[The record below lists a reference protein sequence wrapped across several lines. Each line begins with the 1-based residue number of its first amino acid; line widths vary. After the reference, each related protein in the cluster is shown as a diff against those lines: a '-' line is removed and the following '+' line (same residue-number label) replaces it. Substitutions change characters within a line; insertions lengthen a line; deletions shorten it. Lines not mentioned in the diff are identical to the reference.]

1 MLISTFLDGLYERTL
16 RLGRSRFWLPF
27 LGLVFLAV
35 IFINGIG
42 IVPEEPYQRL
52 SENPFITRIDI
63 HFNNYWQ
70 ENPLLPVIAYT
81 LQLTSPLAFNL
92 LCFVF
97 ITGAF
102 LSFALLSR
110 RRWGSAPALVFSTL
124 LITSPLTTIM
134 LTWLGTPDGLSL
146 ALTIPFLFTH
156 SGLLVFFLSIL
167 GVMNHPAFMLAAIE
181 ILALR
186 WAARDGVDFRH
197 LFGAILGLA
206 AGYALVRTFIAVNQ
220 IELVSRTEFLL
231 LRGWDEWFK
240 LNALN
245 FPMTVSSL
253 FNIHW
258 MILPVC
264 LVMYLK
270 RDRLFYSLVLV
281 FLLVNY
287 GFTLFTLDTTR
298 VFSLLS
304 WGVLFACIFH
314 TFELALSDRETVPQ
328 VHKQFL
334 QALILISIAS
344 FVTPRYFSWVGEI
357 HTTPFYDFLRKI
369 FRQVV
374 PPK

>member
-1 MLISTFLDGLYERTL
+1 MLISTFLDGLYEGTL

-27 LGLVFLAV
+27 LGLVFLVV

-52 SENPFITRIDI
+52 SENPFITRTDI

-70 ENPLLPVIAYT
+70 DNPLLPVIAYY
-81 LQLTSPLAFNL
+81 LRMTSPLAFNL
-92 LCFVF
+92 LCFV
-97 ITGAF
+97 IIIGAF
-102 LSFALLSR
+102 LSFALLSY

-124 LITSPLTTIM
+124 LITSPLTTVM

-146 ALTIPFLFTH
+146 ALTIPFLLTH
-156 SGLLVFFLSIL
+156 SGLLIFFLSIP
-167 GVMNHPAFMLAAIE
+167 GVMNHPTFIIAVLE
-181 ILALR
+181 ILTLR
-186 WAARDGVDFRH
+186 WAARDGVNFKH
-197 LFGAILGLA
+197 LLGAALGLVT
-206 AGYALVRTFIAVNQ
+206 GYGLVRTFIAVNQ
-220 IELVSRTEFLL
+220 IELVSRIEFMF

-245 FPMTVSSL
+245 FPMSVSSL

-264 LVMYLK
+264 LVMFFK
-270 RDRLFYSLVLV
+270 RDRLFYSLALI

-287 GFTLFTLDTTR
+287 GFTWFTLDTTR

-304 WGVLFACIFH
+304 WGVLFACIFRS
-314 TFELALSDRETVPQ
+314 FELALSDRETVPQ
-328 VHKQFL
+328 VHKQYL
-334 QALILISIAS
+334 QALILIGIAS

-357 HTTPFYDFLRKI
+357 HTPPFYDFLRKT